1 MDKVMFSSQTDE
13 WETPQILFQ
22 ALDREFGFDLDV
34 CATQENAKCR
44 LYYTKDQDGL
54 RMPWSGTVW
63 CNPPYGRKI
72 GNWVKKALF
81 ASAAGSTVV
90 MLLPAR
96 TDTKWFHYYIYRK
109 KHVEI
114 RFLEGRLRFGGA
126 KNAAPFPSMV
136 VIFHGQK
143 WGNT

>member
-34 CATQENAKCR
+34 CATPENAKCR
-44 LYYTKDQDGL
+44 LYYTRNQDGL

-72 GNWVKKALF
+72 GSWVKKRCL
-81 ASAAGSTVV
+81 
-90 MLLPAR
+90 
-96 TDTKWFHYYIYRK
+96 H
-109 KHVEI
+109 
-114 RFLEGRLRFGGA
+114 LRQEA
-126 KNAAPFPSMV
+126 QS
-136 VIFHGQK
+136 
-143 WGNT
+143 